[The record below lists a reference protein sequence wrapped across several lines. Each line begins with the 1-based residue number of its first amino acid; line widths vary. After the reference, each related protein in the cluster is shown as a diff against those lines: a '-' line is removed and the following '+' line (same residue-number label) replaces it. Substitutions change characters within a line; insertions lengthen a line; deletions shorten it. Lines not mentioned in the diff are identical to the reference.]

1 MSVEFIGIITHQESS
16 ETLPV
21 SGAAIDKSWIKA
33 IAHAHEY
40 AGFDRALVAYSS
52 SSPDALQI
60 AGYALHATSTLKLL
74 IAHRPGF
81 VAPTLAARS
90 LATLDHLSDGRV
102 AVHIISG
109 GNDAEQQ
116 RDGDFLDHDARY
128 HRTDAYLD
136 VVKLAW
142 TSSQPF
148 DYDSPFYQ
156 VKGGISLVKSPQKPH
171 LPVYFGGSSDI
182 AIEIAG
188 KHADVYALWGEPLAA
203 VRETIA
209 KVRAAAARHGRAD
222 QIRFSLSLRPI
233 LAATEDEAWQRADQ
247 ILADARAVRGLPNG
261 FTAQTSQQ
269 TQIAHAPENVGSQRL
284 LAAASQGKVLDTRL
298 WTELAAL
305 TGAAGNST
313 SLVGTAAQVAESLL
327 EYYKLGVTTFLIRGF
342 DPIHDALQYG
352 RELIPLVRAQV
363 AELERK
369 AQTSSQSPD
378 QTSAA

>member
-21 SGAAIDKSWIKA
+21 AGAAINASWIKA

-60 AGYALHATSTLKLL
+60 AAYAAHATTTLKLL

-90 LATLDHLSDGRV
+90 LATLDQLSGGRV

-116 RDGDFLDHDARY
+116 RDGDFHDHDARY
-128 HRTDAYLD
+128 RRTDSYLD
-136 VVKLAW
+136 VVKLEW
-142 TSSQPF
+142 TSTTPF
-148 DYDSPFYQ
+148 DYQSEFYQ
-156 VKGGISLVKSPQKPH
+156 VKGAISLVKSPQLPH

-182 AIEIAG
+182 AIDIAG

-209 KVRAAAARHGRAD
+209 KVRAAAVRHGRSAD
-222 QIRFSLSLRPI
+222 QVKFSLSLRPI
-233 LAATEDEAWQRADQ
+233 LAATEDAAWARAQ
-247 ILADARAVRGLPNG
+247 HILADARAARSQPNG
-261 FTAQTSQQ
+261 FTVQTTLHPNASEVANSPQ
-269 TQIAHAPENVGSQRL
+269 NVGSQRL
-284 LAAASQGKVLDTRL
+284 LAAAKEGAVLDTRL

-313 SLVGTAAQVAESLL
+313 SLVGTADQVTDALI

-352 RELIPLVRAQV
+352 RELIPLVRARV
-363 AELERK
+363 AELESQ
-369 AQTSSQSPD
+369 AQATAS
-378 QTSAA
+378 SAA